1 MTPGEAVK
9 WFRKA
14 AEKNIPED
22 QFNLALH
29 YEKGESVPKDS
40 GEAVKWYR
48 KAAEQ
53 NVAPTQYSLALC
65 S

>member
-9 WFRKA
+9 WFRKG

-29 YEKGESVPKDS
+29 YEKGGSVPKDS

-53 NVAPTQYSLALC
+53 NVAPAQYSLALC